1 MLLILAM
8 KISKPSQ
15 ILTLGRIGLK
25 LSLSV
30 VETSMHNNKNDVN
43 MAMYDVLRQW
53 RVSQPD
59 AKVAYNNLC
68 GALAVVNMDSL
79 IHEVLEQ

>member
-1 MLLILAM
+1 MILAM

-15 ILTLGRIGLK
+15 ILTLGRMGLK

-30 VETSMHNNKNDVN
+30 VETSMHNNKDDVN
-43 MAMYDVLRQW
+43 MAMYDVLKQW

-59 AKVAYNNLC
+59 AKTAYYNLC
-68 GALAVVNMDSL
+68 EALAVVSMNSL